1 MIKSWTILL
10 LLGASLLAEEAP
22 TDWPAESRV
31 LFQGD
36 SITDGA
42 RGRTPDPNH
51 ALGHGYVFLI
61 AGDFGARAP
70 EQRLNFLNRGVSGN
84 TILDLAKRWPKD
96 TLELKPDILSVLI
109 GVNDA
114 AKGVTPEVFEKTY
127 DELLKSARAAN
138 PKLRL
143 ILCLPFTGTTG
154 SALDKS
160 PNRRERVAALA
171 DIVRKLAAKNDAT
184 LVDFSKVFEDARR
197 RAPSEFW
204 IWDGVHPTAAGHRLM
219 AQEWARVVQGSK
231 R

>member
-1 MIKSWTILL
+1 MKALSLL
-10 LLGASLLAEEAP
+10 LLASAVLFAEETPAA
-22 TDWPAESRV
+22 WPAQTRV

-51 ALGHGYVFLI
+51 ALGHGYVFLL
-61 AGDFGARAP
+61 AADFGARAP
-70 EQRLNFLNRGVSGN
+70 EQRTNFLNRGVSGN
-84 TILDLAKRWPKD
+84 TVLDLAKRWPKD
-96 TLELKPDILSVLI
+96 TLELKPDVLSVLI

-127 DELLKSARAAN
+127 DELLMDARAAN
-138 PKLRL
+138 PRIRL

-154 SALDKS
+154 PALDKS
-160 PNRRERVAALA
+160 PTRKEKVAALA
-171 DIVRKLAAKNDAT
+171 DVVRRLAGKHGAQI
-184 LVDFSKVFEDARR
+184 VDFPKVFEEARR

-219 AQEWARVVQGSK
+219 AEEWTRVVQGAK